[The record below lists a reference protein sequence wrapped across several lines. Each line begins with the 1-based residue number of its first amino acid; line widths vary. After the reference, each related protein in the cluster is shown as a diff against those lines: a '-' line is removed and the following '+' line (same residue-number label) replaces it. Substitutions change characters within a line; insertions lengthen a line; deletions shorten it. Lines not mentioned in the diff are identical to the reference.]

1 MDMDTSAGGARRMDM
16 DTSAGGARRM
26 DMDTSAGGARRVL
39 TMERKYSAVTV
50 VIQVAAAKIQK
61 R

>member
-1 MDMDTSAGGARRMDM
+1 MDM

-50 VIQVAAAKIQK
+50 VMQVAKAKIQK